1 MKRNF
6 FKLVAIAGVLF
17 GGSLSASAAEHLR
30 VNVPFSFVLAGLEF
44 QPGQYTVEE
53 SNSGVL
59 TLIGEGHGA
68 AVLTIP
74 AELSKA
80 STPASLRFVTD
91 GKEYHLVGVQM
102 DGEQSRAVDSPMY
115 REHKLSITS
124 H

>member
-6 FKLVAIAGVLF
+6 VQLVALAGVLF

-30 VNVPFSFVLAGLEF
+30 VHVPFSFVLAGLEF
-44 QPGQYTVEE
+44 QPGQYTVEAN
-53 SNSGVL
+53 NSGVL
-59 TLIGEGHGA
+59 LVTGEGRGA

-74 AELSKA
+74 GDTSKA

-102 DGEQSRAVDSPMY
+102 DGETNRTVDSQTY
-115 REHKLSITS
+115 REHKLAIGTR
-124 H
+124 